1 MFVIGTA
8 GHVDHGK
15 SSLVNLLSGIDPDRW
30 QEEKDRGMTIDL
42 GFAWFTL
49 PSGNEVSVIDVPG
62 HEKFVNHMLAG
73 VGGID
78 LALMI
83 IAADES
89 IMPQTLEHFNI
100 LNLLGVSKSI
110 IVITKIDLVDDEW
123 LKLVE
128 MELKDYISGTN
139 WEDSPIISL
148 SNHTK
153 AGLQELISTIDRSL
167 NYIDAPKNIG
177 FPKIYVDRSF
187 SVKGFGTVITGTLI
201 NGSVRVGDDLEVM
214 PQGIK
219 TKIRGIQAHQT
230 NHEKIDPGTRV
241 ALNLSGIEKN
251 EISRGD
257 LLVKPDILSNTFVID
272 ASFDLLEEYPND
284 II

>member
-73 VGGID
+73 IGGID

-128 MELKDYISGTN
+128 MEIKDYITGTN

-148 SNHTK
+148 SNHSK

-167 NYIDAPKNIG
+167 NDIDAPKNIG
-177 FPKIYVDRSF
+177 FPKIYIDRSF

-219 TKIRGIQAHQT
+219 TKIRGIQAHQK
-230 NHEKIDPGTRV
+230 NHETRFQV
-241 ALNLSGIEKN
+241 
-251 EISRGD
+251 
-257 LLVKPDILSNTFVID
+257 ILG
-272 ASFDLLEEYPND
+272 LLEKMLSLFV
-284 II
+284 

>member
-1 MFVIGTA
+1 
-8 GHVDHGK
+8 
-15 SSLVNLLSGIDPDRW
+15 
-30 QEEKDRGMTIDL
+30 
-42 GFAWFTL
+42 
-49 PSGNEVSVIDVPG
+49 
-62 HEKFVNHMLAG
+62 
-73 VGGID
+73 
-78 LALMI
+78 MI

-177 FPKIYVDRSF
+177 FPKIYIDRSF

-201 NGSVRVGDDLEVM
+201 NGSVRVGDELEVM
-214 PQGIK
+214 PQELK
-219 TKIRGIQAHQT
+219 RKFEGIQAHQT

-241 ALNLSGIEKN
+241 ALICQELKKMKFQ
-251 EISRGD
+251 GD

-272 ASFDLLEEYPND
+272 ASFDLLEEYPNE
-284 II
+284 IKHNLNVTFHVGSRILCEIKIVRKRSSFGGK